1 MGRAGRVRPSYMA
14 RLASEAKGGYYPT
27 PLKEM
32 ELVCKKLKIEP
43 GTKANIID
51 PCAGEGDALKMVSD
65 HLELEGGSIVTY
77 GIEIE
82 ATRAEECR
90 SKLDRVVRCGYEEAR
105 VTPRAFSF
113 MWLNPPYNERD
124 GERAEVAF
132 LRDLTDPVSGKL
144 MSGGVLGYCIPQHV
158 LAHAAPVLAARF
170 DGLAVYR
177 FTDENFPVF
186 RQVVV
191 FGVRRAGARRGSE
204 AREIREWLK
213 ELSRAGGLPV
223 LDADDGVTYL
233 VPESPAVKIT
243 FRGSVTDPLEVAR
256 DIVRSPVWEEIK
268 YLLPVPRK
276 VSSLRPPVLPLK
288 PAHDAVAIAAGAI
301 GGNMGTHFLVGMT
314 KKVVDR
320 QVIPEEKGEKVIETE
335 RPRTTVRV
343 FTPEGIFELE

>member
-1 MGRAGRVRPSYMA
+1 MA

-27 PLKEM
+27 PPKEM
-32 ELVCKKLKIEP
+32 ELVCKKLRVEP
-43 GTKANIID
+43 GTKVNIID
-51 PCAGEGDALKMVSD
+51 PCAGEGDALKMASD
-65 HLELEGGSIVTY
+65 HLKSEGGNVTSY

-82 ATRAEECR
+82 ATRAGKCR

-105 VTPRAFSF
+105 VTPKAFSF
-113 MWLNPPYNERD
+113 MWLNPPYNERG
-124 GERAEVAF
+124 GERAEVTF

-144 MSGGVLGYCIPQHV
+144 MNGGVLGYCIPQYV
-158 LAHAAPVLAARF
+158 LAQAAPILAARF
-170 DGLAVYR
+170 DDLAVYR

-186 RQVVV
+186 KQIVV
-191 FGVRRAGARRGSE
+191 FGVRRTKARQGSE

-213 ELSRAGGLPV
+213 ELSREEGLPV

-233 VPESPAVKIT
+233 IPESPAVKIT
-243 FRGSVTDPLEVAR
+243 FRGSVTDPLEVAG

-268 YLLPVPRK
+268 YLLPMPRK
-276 VSSLRPPVLPLK
+276 VSSLKPPVLPLK

-301 GGNMGTHFLVGMT
+301 GGNMGTHLLVGMT

-335 RPRTTVRV
+335 RPRTTIRV
-343 FTPEGIFELE
+343 FTPEGIYELE